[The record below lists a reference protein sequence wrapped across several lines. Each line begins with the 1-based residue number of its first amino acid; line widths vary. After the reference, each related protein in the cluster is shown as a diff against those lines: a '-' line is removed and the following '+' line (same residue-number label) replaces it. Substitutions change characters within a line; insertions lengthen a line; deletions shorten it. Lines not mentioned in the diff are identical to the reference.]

1 MPTQESARVSR
12 RDIKTTGAVVVE
24 QRRIRADLATIIGMV
39 GAVVLVG
46 GAVALG
52 ASPMMFINP
61 VSLLIVL
68 GGSLM
73 IVLSQMSFQE
83 CRLALNAAARA
94 FKMSLPDTA
103 STIEEVLE
111 VSKTARKKNLLA
123 LEDFETRS
131 RYVNQGLQMLA
142 DGYSPEVLKEVLD
155 KERLMTLDRNQ
166 AGARAFTLLGDVAPA
181 MGMIGTLIGLVQML
195 SNMDDPSSIGPAMAV
210 ALLTTLYGMLL
221 ATLIAKPIAEK
232 LDLRMAQQEKLQA
245 LWTDALLAIQQGKN
259 PRVVEQMLLAYLPND
274 VRDSRREAAE
284 QSEQEV
290 GNA

>member
-1 MPTQESARVSR
+1 
-12 RDIKTTGAVVVE
+12 
-24 QRRIRADLATIIGMV
+24 
-39 GAVVLVG
+39 
-46 GAVALG
+46 
-52 ASPMMFINP
+52 MMFVNP
-61 VSLLIVL
+61 VSLLIVV

-83 CRLALNAAARA
+83 CRLALDAAARA
-94 FKMSLPDTA
+94 FKNSLPDTA

-111 VSKTARKKNLLA
+111 VSKTARKKSLLA
-123 LEDFETRS
+123 LEDVETRS
-131 RYVNQGLQMLA
+131 RYVRQGLQMLA

-195 SNMDDPSSIGPAMAV
+195 SNMDDPGSIGPAMAV
-210 ALLTTLYGMLL
+210 ALLTTLYGMLI

-232 LDLRMAQQEKLQA
+232 LDLRMAQQERLQA

-284 QSEQEV
+284 REAFAEQEG